1 MVGTIISGIRTVP
14 VYVWLILILV
24 LAVFTVALA
33 VRLVRQKKRLSALA
47 EHTEEYLTGQAK
59 PLAFSLREDAVAPL
73 EIAIAEMENRIEKER
88 EHSRQEARRT
98 SDLTADISHQLKTPL
113 ASLRLFAEMD
123 ASAHMPQEISQ
134 IERMETLISS
144 LLRLEKMCA
153 DGYEFTFAEHDL
165 RSLAEETW
173 SQLRPLWPEKRVT
186 IQGEA
191 AARCDEKWLSEAFL
205 NLLKNACEHTARNGN
220 IKVRLEQTDRTVFCT
235 VEDDGSGEYTFD
247 QAGYHESYPFTI
259 SRDGNRFSVDIPATS
274 QLGSVEGT
282 WELKNEILVL
292 DITSTF
298 TRGGSYSYIAE
309 CKKAAAKETDI
320 KETDSRQGIAA
331 EYNWLTYRLTVDSA
345 EIVPG
350 TELDKSPFSTIK
362 DKSFAKIRLLGKNG
376 SIQLTDL
383 QEDSQLEQFVLTN
396 KDGKELPLY
405 SVSMWGVGFDAEKG
419 TFSTFEKQEGFDLI
433 FLLDGS
439 EAVEDLTLTVRN

>member
-1 MVGTIISGIRTVP
+1 MVGTVISGIRTVP

-73 EIAIAEMENRIEKER
+73 EIAIAEMENRIETER

-235 VEDDGSGEYTFD
+235 VEDDGGGVSDQDLPHLFDRFYRAEGE
-247 QAGYHESYPFTI
+247 QHGAGLGLAIVKEIIYRHHGHITAENTKEGLKFNI
-259 SRDGNRFSVDIPATS
+259 SLP
-274 QLGSVEGT
+274 
-282 WELKNEILVL
+282 VL
-292 DITSTF
+292 DL
-298 TRGGSYSYIAE
+298 
-309 CKKAAAKETDI
+309 I
-320 KETDSRQGIAA
+320 KT
-331 EYNWLTYRLTVDSA
+331 
-345 EIVPG
+345 
-350 TELDKSPFSTIK
+350 K
-362 DKSFAKIRLLGKNG
+362 
-376 SIQLTDL
+376 
-383 QEDSQLEQFVLTN
+383 
-396 KDGKELPLY
+396 
-405 SVSMWGVGFDAEKG
+405 
-419 TFSTFEKQEGFDLI
+419 
-433 FLLDGS
+433 
-439 EAVEDLTLTVRN
+439 